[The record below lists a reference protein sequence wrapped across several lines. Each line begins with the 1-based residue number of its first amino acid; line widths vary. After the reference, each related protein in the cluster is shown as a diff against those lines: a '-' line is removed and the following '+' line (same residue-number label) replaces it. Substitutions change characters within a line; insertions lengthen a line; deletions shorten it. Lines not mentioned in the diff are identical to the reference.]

1 MSQTR
6 KLQEL
11 KEMITSIERTLFAA
25 RSIVSELS
33 GEAPLLK
40 SESFINNMASPSPLS
55 RTRGENGLG
64 VRSIGGEE
72 KIIEG
77 AFNGQGM
84 TDSEGNTYP
93 VPVNYASK
101 SKIVVGDRMKLTITT
116 EGRFLYKQIAPTQ
129 RRNAIG
135 PLTCEDG
142 QYKVLSGGKEYKILT
157 ASITFHKASI
167 GDEVSVLLPQEG
179 DVEWGAFDVIIPKAE
194 LES

>member
-11 KEMITSIERTLFAA
+11 KDMITSIERTLFAA

-33 GEAPLLK
+33 GESPLLK
-40 SESFINNMASPSPLS
+40 SESFMNRQSSSKFSRGQGDASS
-55 RTRGENGLG
+55 G
-64 VRSIGGEE
+64 VRSMGGEE

-84 TDSEGNTYP
+84 TDSEGNKYP

-116 EGRFLYKQIAPTQ
+116 DGRFLYKQISPTM
-129 RRNAIG
+129 RRNVIG
-135 PLTCEDG
+135 PLTCEEG

-167 GDEVSVLLPQEG
+167 GDEVSILLPQEG
-179 DVEWGAFDVIIPKAE
+179 EAEWGAFDVVIPKSE
-194 LES
+194 IL

>member
-1 MSQTR
+1 MPQTR

-11 KEMITSIERTLFAA
+11 KDMITSIERTLFAA
-25 RSIVSELS
+25 RSLVSELS

-40 SESFINNMASPSPLS
+40 SDSFMNRQSAPSAP
-55 RTRGENGLG
+55 RGEMGNLG
-64 VRSIGGEE
+64 VRAVGGEE
-72 KIIEG
+72 RIIEG

-116 EGRFLYKQIAPTQ
+116 EGRFLYKQISPTL
-129 RRNAIG
+129 RRNVIG
-135 PLTCEDG
+135 PLTCEEG

-157 ASITFHKASI
+157 ASITFHRANI
-167 GDEVSVLLPQEG
+167 GDEVSILLPQEG
-179 DVEWGAFDVIIPKAE
+179 DAEWGAFDVVIPKSE
-194 LES
+194 IL

>member
-11 KEMITSIERTLFAA
+11 KDMITSIERTLFAA

-40 SESFINNMASPSPLS
+40 SDSFISRQSSSASRSGS
-55 RTRGENGLG
+55 SSTSLG
-64 VRSIGGEE
+64 VRAIRGEE
-72 KIIEG
+72 RIIEG

-84 TDSEGNTYP
+84 TDAEGNTYP

-116 EGRFLYKQIAPTQ
+116 EGRFLYKQISPTP
-129 RRNAIG
+129 RRNVIG

-157 ASITFHKASI
+157 ASITFHKANI
-167 GDEVSVLLPQEG
+167 GDEVSILLPQEG
-179 DVEWGAFDVIIPKAE
+179 EAEWGAFDVIIPKSE
-194 LES
+194 LV